1 MQTGAQAT
9 NSPIS
14 LRIQFGQTT
23 KEGAGLIHSHSVTSP
38 RKPIIPFL
46 WWALRSSP
54 HSTNGFWFKPIYPAG
69 RWLNWLLSTASCIT
83 DARGGKEAS
92 TSVGRLTQH
101 QMHGNFPFGT
111 EFQLFDP
118 PKRVSRSLVTRQEK
132 QVKMKLSGKILF
144 FFFISPSPQCTLKWP
159 DMTRND
165 TKWHEMTRNDTEW
178 QDIFGHVLWC
188 FVNVKTGLSH
198 FVNLETPCH
207 LVSFRVRGMIGCTF
221 CVSFRVTGWSQV
233 CAFFF
238 QIFIITL
245 AIWHEPSP
253 NFDSQWWIL
262 ASISLQF
269 VTVFQLKPF
278 SSL

>member
-132 QVKMKLSGKILF
+132 QVKMKLSGKILNF
-144 FFFISPSPQCTLKWP
+144 YFLYHKAQNELQSDLT
-159 DMTRND
+159 
-165 TKWHEMTRNDTEW
+165 WHEMTRNDTEW
-178 QDIFGHVLWC
+178 HGVTGHLWTC
-188 FVNVKTGLSH
+188 FVMFCECEDWFVTFCEFGDPVSSRVIPCQGNDRMH
-198 FVNLETPCH
+198 FLRVIPCH
-207 LVSFRVRGMIGCTF
+207 GVIPSLRIFLPDFHHYFSHLARTF
-221 CVSFRVTGWSQV
+221 PEFLTRSDGFLP
-233 CAFFF
+233 A
-238 QIFIITL
+238 L
-245 AIWHEPSP
+245 ACNS
-253 NFDSQWWIL
+253 
-262 ASISLQF
+262 
-269 VTVFQLKPF
+269 
-278 SSL
+278 